1 MQIVSVNSGKAEAL
15 AHAKASGTTGI
26 FKRPLS
32 TPVLVT
38 ALGLVGDVICD
49 TENHGGVDQAVY
61 VYGVPEYQW
70 WSDALGRPLPAGT
83 FGENL
88 TVTDLVSAD
97 MAIGDRLHIGS
108 VVLEVT
114 APRIPCVTLARRMT
128 DPAFLTRF
136 RAAERPGV
144 YCRVICEGRVQ
155 AGDAVRYAPYVGETL
170 TARNLFRDFFAPQK
184 DVATLRRHL
193 AVPIA
198 IRDRVV
204 KEQELRDLLGD
215 RIPQ

>member
-1 MQIVSVNSGKAEAL
+1 MYWRQWR
-15 AHAKASGTTGI
+15 
-26 FKRPLS
+26 RP
-32 TPVLVT
+32 
-38 ALGLVGDVICD
+38 A
-49 TENHGGVDQAVY
+49 
-61 VYGVPEYQW
+61 
-70 WSDALGRPLPAGT
+70 
-83 FGENL
+83 
-88 TVTDLVSAD
+88 
-97 MAIGDRLHIGS
+97 GS

-144 YCRVICEGRVQ
+144 YCRVICEGKVQ
-155 AGDAVRYAPYVGETL
+155 AGDAVRYAPYVGEIL
-170 TARNLFRDFFAPQK
+170 TARDLFRDFFTPQK

-198 IRDRVV
+198 IRDGVV
-204 KEQELRDLLGD
+204 KEQELRELLGD